1 VNLKEIVHNLGL
13 EVRTGQS
20 ALMTEVRGGYA
31 GDLLSDVL
39 AHGQPAD
46 LWVTLQ
52 THPNTVAVASLKG
65 LAGIVLVNGREPEA
79 DTLQRAE
86 AENVVLLVSALPA
99 FELVGRLHALGLSGM
114 RT

>member
-1 VNLKEIVHNLGL
+1 MNLKEIVHNLGL